1 MCRFQINQ
9 REKFGCIAIQNAG
22 TAQDAR
28 GQTELAPG
36 LWCVDRLPFN
46 VGEFWVGQLGHRRL
60 EQIENSNLL
69 IFAVAPTHRP
79 EVLDDENEALLQKVQ
94 RTFYAL
100 LLQLV
105 FHHDGAEIFSG
116 ARQDD
121 NPDIRTIT
129 DLRNHLRPQVAR
141 VEQISRANLTRAA
154 NAESGMAAYLTRTG
168 EVDRLWHGF
177 HALQRGFLE
186 MWGDERLHQFVL
198 SVEAVLNLRAGK
210 SRTLFGHRAHLFVGR
225 SDENQNW
232 LLELYDLRSATEHM
246 NDYRLLLEH
255 YPEARREHVASLRA
269 YEAQVLACQIYM
281 RLAESEDL
289 RTRFGDDSELEQFWS
304 MREGEQ
310 QRQWGH
316 IFDVRTHCAAT
327 SLQGPLV
334 G

>member
-116 ARQDD
+116 ARQDELMQ
-121 NPDIRTIT
+121 PLIT
-129 DLRNHLRPQVAR
+129 PHL
-141 VEQISRANLTRAA
+141 E
-154 NAESGMAAYLTRTG
+154 ES
-168 EVDRLWHGF
+168 
-177 HALQRGFLE
+177 
-186 MWGDERLHQFVL
+186 
-198 SVEAVLNLRAGK
+198 
-210 SRTLFGHRAHLFVGR
+210 
-225 SDENQNW
+225 
-232 LLELYDLRSATEHM
+232 
-246 NDYRLLLEH
+246 
-255 YPEARREHVASLRA
+255 
-269 YEAQVLACQIYM
+269 
-281 RLAESEDL
+281 
-289 RTRFGDDSELEQFWS
+289 
-304 MREGEQ
+304 
-310 QRQWGH
+310 
-316 IFDVRTHCAAT
+316 
-327 SLQGPLV
+327 SLQGVKTMPEPVDLARTC
-334 G
+334 